1 MKRLVSAL
9 DAAPWTLV
17 GGLRVPWAAYDHAL
31 GGGRGEHHVYLDAL
45 VAQLKAN
52 GVFHPFQFYARG
64 FGDDTVHLPRF
75 ARELPRLGSAPA
87 AALEMTFAE
96 STHGN
101 GAAAVVDAAFDTPAE
116 RALLP
121 MQSSTAHVQFVV
133 PTSWLREHPRQ
144 PPAAAAGASAETRA
158 LEREML
164 RLRPV
169 VVLLP
174 GTGEQ
179 GFRRRRHCVA
189 YPLAE
194 RGIATAILEGPFY
207 GRRRPPEQAASKL
220 AQYMDLMVLGR
231 STLDEARALVAWLL
245 PGGDDGG
252 GGASG
257 GSISGGGSAGRA
269 VAASSTADPAPT
281 LAAGTVAAK
290 DALDCLRSRALG
302 CGGVVL
308 AGTSMGGLHAAMAA
322 CHLPPHLGE
331 RTGVVSW
338 LGPPSAAP
346 VFTLGALRT
355 GVAWGALARHA
366 DLATPAGSSLEA
378 HLAAMEA
385 ALPPDP
391 PGVDH
396 AADVAASE
404 AHQWGGEALATLAFA
419 THRPRVGASGSAG
432 CAPPPVAATAPSAAT
447 AKAALH
453 PRQPTGSVT
462 MAAVAHARRQLA
474 RMSRLTHLTLHP
486 PPLRADAAIFTRAAF
501 DQYIPVTRS
510 VQAMWRH
517 IAGACSSGGS
527 WGGGGGGG
535 GGLRNDTAAAAVAAA
550 ATWRGCELRTI
561 RGGHVSASIFQLD
574 EYCRCVV
581 EAVRRLQRR

>member
-17 GGLRVPWAAYDHAL
+17 GGLRVPWAAYDQAL

-64 FGDDTVHLPRF
+64 FGDTVHLPRF

-96 STHGN
+96 SAHGN
-101 GAAAVVDAAFDTPAE
+101 GAAAVVDAAFNTPAE

-158 LEREML
+158 LELEML

-207 GRRRPPEQAASKL
+207 GRRRPSDQAASKL
-220 AQYMDLMVLGR
+220 AHYMDLMVLGR

-245 PGGDDGG
+245 PGGDCG

-257 GSISGGGSAGRA
+257 GSISGVGSAGSA
-269 VAASSTADPAPT
+269 VAASSTADAASN
-281 LAAGTVAAK
+281 LAAGAAAAK

-308 AGTSMGGLHAAMAA
+308 AGTSMGGLHAAMTA

-366 DLATPAGSSLEA
+366 DLATPAGSALEA

-404 AHQWGGEALATLAFA
+404 AHQRGGEALASLAFA
-419 THRPRVGASGSAG
+419 THRPRGGASGSAG
-432 CAPPPVAATAPSAAT
+432 SAPPPAVAATAPSAAT
-447 AKAALH
+447 ATAA
-453 PRQPTGSVT
+453 PRLRPPTGSAT
-462 MAAVAHARRQLA
+462 MAAVAQARRQLA
-474 RMSRLTHLTLHP
+474 RMSRVTHLTLHP

-501 DQYIPVTRS
+501 DQYIPDTRS

-517 IAGACSSGGS
+517 IAGGVCGSGGS
-527 WGGGGGGG
+527 GGGGGGGG
-535 GGLRNDTAAAAVAAA
+535 GGLRDAAAAA

-574 EYCRCVV
+574 EYCRCIV